1 MRAAGEAHRAVVMSV
16 SVGVRAERLG
26 GKHTAPLTGRV
37 QKKQLKEGRLEKKKV
52 HSDCPKSKKKR
63 MDERWETRKKHAQK
77 SKKKIHEYFPLRR
90 VIHYQGCVRR
100 WWGRAE
106 VLHAEATHSSRSGNP
121 PQSKQ
126 KEQRQHSASANSAAT
141 MCPAVTSGTFT
152 RCSCRQC
159 FQICQLWN
167 RNFVCVEDA
176 DLIVIQRA
184 VVQQDIRRGHRHV
197 FFAPCAASIPSNVE
211 VGDSFRI
218 CVFQFT

>member
-16 SVGVRAERLG
+16 SVGVRVEQLG

-37 QKKQLKEGRLEKKKV
+37 QKKQLKEGRVEKKRN
-52 HSDCPKSKKKR
+52 SILIAPKSKKE
-63 MDERWETRKKHAQK
+63 ERDGRLEKNTHKKV
-77 SKKKIHEYFPLRR
+77 KKKKHEYFPLRR

-106 VLHAEATHSSRSGNP
+106 MLHAEATHSSRSGNP

-126 KEQRQHSASANSAAT
+126 KEQRQQSASANSAPIT
-141 MCPAVTSGTFT
+141 MCPAVTSGTDT
-152 RCSCRQC
+152 RCSCRQF
-159 FQICQLWN
+159 FQTFQLWN

-218 CVFQFT
+218 RVFQFT

>member
-16 SVGVRAERLG
+16 SVGVRVEQLG
-26 GKHTAPLTGRV
+26 GKHTAPLTGKA
-37 QKKQLKEGRLEKKKV
+37 QKKQLKEGRVEKKRN
-52 HSDCPKSKKKR
+52 SILIAPKSKKEGMGDGRLEKN
-63 MDERWETRKKHAQK
+63 THKKV
-77 SKKKIHEYFPLRR
+77 KKKQKHEYFPLRR

-106 VLHAEATHSSRSGNP
+106 MLHAEATHSSRSGNP

-126 KEQRQHSASANSAAT
+126 KEQRQQSASANSAAIT

-152 RCSCRQC
+152 RCSCRHC
-159 FQICQLWN
+159 FQTCQLWN

-211 VGDSFRI
+211 V
-218 CVFQFT
+218 